1 MRGRSPSSRPTPSR
15 PATCASPSASST
27 STTSSPIW
35 SRRWPRPRRRRP
47 GTPPSNR
54 RPQLPR
60 LPPSRRG
67 RIARW
72 PIFARSRTMYTTE
85 AATLA
90 DALDALGAGLFVVDA
105 TGRIVHANTS
115 GRAML
120 QERRVLRS
128 ADGRL
133 AACEARA
140 AAALRELLLKA
151 AGPDARPSAMPL
163 SAGDGR
169 HYVAHLLPLAS
180 GARRSGAGYP
190 AIAAVLVHRAAIE
203 THCQPEIIAELYN
216 LTPSELRVLLAIVEA
231 GGVAE
236 TAERLGIAE
245 ATVKTHL
252 HRVFGKT
259 GA

>member
-1 MRGRSPSSRPTPSR
+1 
-15 PATCASPSASST
+15 
-27 STTSSPIW
+27 
-35 SRRWPRPRRRRP
+35 
-47 GTPPSNR
+47 
-54 RPQLPR
+54 
-60 LPPSRRG
+60 
-67 RIARW
+67 
-72 PIFARSRTMYTTE
+72 MYTTE

-259 GA
+259 GACRQADLVKLVAGFSNPLVGGSRPSLPPGRRQPLDARPAGVRLTPRRDRGLESSIPA

>member
-1 MRGRSPSSRPTPSR
+1 
-15 PATCASPSASST
+15 
-27 STTSSPIW
+27 
-35 SRRWPRPRRRRP
+35 
-47 GTPPSNR
+47 
-54 RPQLPR
+54 
-60 LPPSRRG
+60 
-67 RIARW
+67 
-72 PIFARSRTMYTTE
+72 MYTTE

-259 GA
+259 GASRQADLVKL